1 MNYAIKLFLNESNN
15 NTTLKL
21 LELVK
26 KLLMKLK
33 LVNNVKFYKTNSSF
47 EDIQNIFQN
56 VKYIYNGS
64 YKHTPMDTFIKNIY
78 ISYGSC
84 FVKEKEN

>member
-1 MNYAIKLFLNESNN
+1 M
-15 NTTLKL
+15 

-26 KLLMKLK
+26 EITDETKISKI
-33 LVNNVKFYKTNSSF
+33 NVKFYKTNSSF

-56 VKYIYNGS
+56 VKYIYKRII
-64 YKHTPMDTFIKNIY
+64 KHTPMDTFIKNIY

-84 FVKEKEN
+84 FVKERKLNVSFILYLCH

>member
-1 MNYAIKLFLNESNN
+1 MSNLQNQFQFLRI
-15 NTTLKL
+15 
-21 LELVK
+21 
-26 KLLMKLK
+26 
-33 LVNNVKFYKTNSSF
+33 YKYIS
-47 EDIQNIFQN
+47 N

-84 FVKEKEN
+84 FVKEKKLNVSFILYLCH